1 VVDGAISLSSEG
13 VLKSML
19 VVNAIRLNSK
29 GISHSQH
36 CAESWDKKAQLLFW
50 FSNFTNNEKCKQ
62 ITYGLNLKPL

>member
-1 VVDGAISLSSEG
+1 
-13 VLKSML
+13 ML

-29 GISHSQH
+29 GISHSQRY
-36 CAESWDKKAQLLFW
+36 AESWDKKAQLLFW